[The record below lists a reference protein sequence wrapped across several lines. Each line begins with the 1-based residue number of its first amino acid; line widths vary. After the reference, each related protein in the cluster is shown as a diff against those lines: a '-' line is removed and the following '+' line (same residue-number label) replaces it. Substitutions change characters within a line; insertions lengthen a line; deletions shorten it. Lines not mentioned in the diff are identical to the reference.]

1 MNSQLLRFS
10 GAVKRDPS
18 IDRWMAG
25 QKGQSGALARRWF
38 EEMRASGDEVLELF
52 HDGCPV
58 ACLGENPFGYVNI
71 FTVHVNVGFFY
82 GAHLKD
88 PTRLLGGTGKRMR
101 HVKLV
106 PGTIVDA
113 ASLSGLIRQAYT
125 DIKACVEHG

>member
-58 ACLGENPFGYVNI
+58 ACLG
-71 FTVHVNVGFFY
+71 
-82 GAHLKD
+82 
-88 PTRLLGGTGKRMR
+88 GTGKRMR

-125 DIKACVEHG
+125 DIKARVEHG